1 MGEPPVLVGAV
12 QLTVTLWLAPF
23 PLTAV
28 GAPGTVAAGTTAAD
42 ATDGALAPTEFEAVT
57 LKV

>member
-12 QLTVTLWLAPF
+12 QLTSELASPEV
-23 PLTAV
+23 PLTAD
-28 GAPGTVAAGTTAAD
+28 GAPGTVAGTTPEDAAE
-42 ATDGALAPTEFEAVT
+42 AAPVPTEFEAVT